1 MLSFAMDQPVP
12 TLRWYDIADP
22 ASPDL
27 DQLAKQFNLHE
38 LDIED
43 TRHHPQRAKEEE
55 HESYIFCILKRI
67 HAKNDF
73 RFRDFCV
80 FLGRDFL
87 ITVHTDESDLIAH
100 VAKKVA
106 QENVTRLDR
115 IFYFLSDAVV
125 DEYLPVLDGIS
136 EKISDIE
143 SAVLE
148 KPEPKVLRQ
157 IFDFKRQLIYFRRAT
172 SEMRELVNAVLRR
185 EKGIVN
191 DDLDHYFRDV
201 YDHLVRTLDLIETNR
216 DLVTG
221 SLDIYLSAVANR
233 TNEVMK
239 VLTVWGTVALP
250 MVIITGFFGMNL
262 HLPWTQDSH
271 GAWYA
276 TGLMIASTVVILIYF
291 RRKGWF

>member
-1 MLSFAMDQPVP
+1 MHQPVP
-12 TLRWYDIADP
+12 SLAWYDIPDP

-27 DQLAKQFNLHE
+27 DQLARQFTLHE

-43 TRHHPQRAKEEE
+43 CRHHPQRAKEEE
-55 HESYIFCILKRI
+55 HEKYVFCILKRL
-67 HAKNDF
+67 HARPELKISDV
-73 RFRDFCV
+73 DV

-87 ITVHTDESDLIAH
+87 ITVHTSEDDLIAR
-100 VAKKVA
+100 VAKKVS
-106 QENVTRLDR
+106 EEKKDRLDR
-115 IFYFLSDAVV
+115 IFYEVLDALV
-125 DEYLPVLDGIS
+125 DEYLPILDAS
-136 EKISDIE
+136 TEKISVIE
-143 SAVLE
+143 TEVLE
-148 KPEPKVLRQ
+148 NPKPPVLRQ
-157 IFDFKRQLIYFRRAT
+157 IFNLKRKLLNFRRIV

-185 EKGIVN
+185 EQGIVG

-216 DLVTG
+216 DLLTG

-262 HLPWTQDSH
+262 HLPWTQSPH

-276 TGLMIASTVVILIYF
+276 TGLMLASTVAILIYF

>member
-1 MLSFAMDQPVP
+1 MHQPVP
-12 TLRWYDIADP
+12 SLRWYDIPDP

-27 DQLAKQFNLHE
+27 DQLAKQFTLHE

-43 TRHHPQRAKEEE
+43 CRHHPQRAKEEE
-55 HESYIFCILKRI
+55 HQNYVFCILKRI
-67 HAKNDF
+67 HIKPDLGF
-73 RFRDFCV
+73 REIGV

-87 ITVHTDESDLIAH
+87 ITVHTAESDLIAKI
-100 VAKKVA
+100 AKKTVD
-106 QENVTRLDR
+106 ESVTRFDR
-115 IFYFLSDAVV
+115 TFYNLVDAIV
-125 DEYLPVLDGIS
+125 DEYLPILDAKSERIS
-136 EKISDIE
+136 EIE
-143 SAVLE
+143 SQVLE
-148 KPEPKVLRQ
+148 HPEPELLRQ
-157 IFDFKRQLIYFRRAT
+157 IFNIKRKLINFRRVV

-185 EKGIVN
+185 EKGIVG

-216 DLVTG
+216 DLLTG

-262 HLPWTQDSH
+262 HLPWTQTPH

-291 RRKGWF
+291 RRRGWF

>member
-1 MLSFAMDQPVP
+1 MNQPVP
-12 TLRWYDIADP
+12 SLRWYDIADP
-22 ASPDL
+22 ASPEL
-27 DQLAKQFNLHE
+27 DQLAKQFDLHE

-43 TRHHPQRAKEEE
+43 CRHAPQRAKEEE
-55 HESYIFCILKRI
+55 HESYVFCIVKRI
-67 HAKNDF
+67 HVKTDIH
-73 RFRDFCV
+73 FRDV
-80 FLGRDFL
+80 GIFLGRDFL
-87 ITVHTDESDLIAH
+87 ITVHSGEGDLIAH
-100 VAKKVA
+100 VAKKA
-106 QENVTRLDR
+106 TDEKTARLDR
-115 IFYFLSDAVV
+115 IFYNVVDAIV
-125 DEYLPVLDGIS
+125 DEYLPILDSVS
-136 EKISDIE
+136 EKIATLESGVIE
-143 SAVLE
+143 R
-148 KPEPKVLRQ
+148 PEPQLLRQ
-157 IFDFKRQLIYFRRAT
+157 IFHLKRKLIIFRRVV

-185 EKGIVN
+185 EQGIVN

-216 DLVTG
+216 DLLTG

-262 HLPWTQDSH
+262 HLPWTQDPN

-276 TGLMIASTVVILIYF
+276 TGLMIVSTVVILIYF

>member
-1 MLSFAMDQPVP
+1 MHQPLP
-12 TLRWYDIADP
+12 SLRWYDVADP
-22 ASPDL
+22 ASPEL
-27 DQLAKQFNLHE
+27 DELAKQFNLHE

-43 TRHHPQRAKEEE
+43 CRHHPQRAKEEE
-55 HESYIFCILKRI
+55 HDAYVFCILKRI
-67 HAKNDF
+67 QAKSEF

-80 FLGRDFL
+80 FVGRDFL
-87 ITVHTDESDLIAH
+87 ITVHTGENDLIAH
-100 VAKKVA
+100 VAKKVSEEKVA
-106 QENVTRLDR
+106 RLDR
-115 IFYFLSDAVV
+115 IFYFLTDAIV
-125 DEYLPVLDGIS
+125 DEYLPVLDAIS

-148 KPEPKVLRQ
+148 RPEPKVLRQ

-185 EKGIVN
+185 ENGIVN

-250 MVIITGFFGMNL
+250 LVIITGFFGMNL
-262 HLPWTQDSH
+262 HLPWSQSQH

-276 TGLMIASTVVILIYF
+276 TGLMIASTVGILVYF

>member
-1 MLSFAMDQPVP
+1 MNQPVP
-12 TLRWYDIADP
+12 SLRWYDIADP
-22 ASPDL
+22 ASPEL
-27 DQLAKQFNLHE
+27 DQLAKQFDLHE

-43 TRHHPQRAKEEE
+43 CRHAPQRAKEEE
-55 HESYIFCILKRI
+55 HEGYVFCIVKRI
-67 HAKNDF
+67 HVKTDIH
-73 RFRDFCV
+73 FRDV
-80 FLGRDFL
+80 GIFLGRDFL
-87 ITVHTDESDLIAH
+87 ITVHSGEGDLIAH
-100 VAKKVA
+100 VAKKA
-106 QENVTRLDR
+106 ADEKAARLDR
-115 IFYFLSDAVV
+115 VFYNVVDAIV
-125 DEYLPVLDGIS
+125 DEYLPILDSTS
-136 EKISDIE
+136 EKIGTLESGVIE
-143 SAVLE
+143 R
-148 KPEPKVLRQ
+148 PEPELLRQ
-157 IFDFKRQLIYFRRAT
+157 IFHLKRKLIIFRRVV

-185 EKGIVN
+185 EKGIVG

-216 DLVTG
+216 DLLTG

-262 HLPWTQDSH
+262 HLPWTQDPH

-276 TGLMIASTVVILIYF
+276 TALMIVSTVVILIYF